1 MNHSRLIIRFCAA
14 VVLAA
19 SLLSC
24 TKSQSGDDSPS
35 GGSGATPTGPGTT
48 QCGVVV
54 NGALKNPV
62 KLKDGEE
69 LLVQGASGANLVI
82 AAFKKTPNKP
92 FLIKLHGVGAARN
105 ARKQKLA
112 IQTITSLGAK
122 GAFFFKPFVMCDTYL
137 GSETVAV
144 GALLTPDGVSIG
156 EQVLEKGYAL
166 PESSDVCNGF
176 LLKACYDALAETN
189 ATMGGVGCQF
199 LWKPVADK
207 DGNLVIHAMPCNT
220 RIVVNGQE
228 LQDAGSGNGRC
239 STGRGNKPGCAYG
252 RATVQ
257 VFDRDSGL
265 PYEFADGSTK
275 LVVNGCDRVE
285 PPCAE

>member
-1 MNHSRLIIRFCAA
+1 MNHHRLLVRVCAGMI
-14 VVLAA
+14 LAA

-24 TKSQSGDDSPS
+24 TKSQGGGDSSS
-35 GGSGATPTGPGTT
+35 GGSGTTPSGPGTT

-62 KLKDGEE
+62 SIKDGDEI
-69 LLVQGASGANLVI
+69 LVQGASGANLVI
-82 AAFKKTPNKP
+82 AAFKKTPNQP

-105 ARKQKLA
+105 ARKQKSA
-112 IQTITSLGAK
+112 IETITSLGAG
-122 GAFFFKPFVMCDTYL
+122 GAFFFKPLPMCQTYL

-144 GALLTPDGVSIG
+144 GALITPGGVSIG
-156 EQVLEKGYAL
+156 EQVIEKGYAL
-166 PESSDVCNGF
+166 PEGTDVCNGF
-176 LLKACYDALAETN
+176 LLTSCYQALAETN
-189 ATMGGVGCQF
+189 ATMGGIGCDF

-207 DGNLVIHAMPCNT
+207 DGNLVIHAMPCNA
-220 RIVVNGQE
+220 RVVVNGQE

-239 STGRGNKPGCAYG
+239 TTARGSKPGCAYG
-252 RATVQ
+252 QATVQ

-275 LVVNGCDRVE
+275 LVLNGCNRVE